1 MKIVVVIPAYNEEK
15 IVGQVVRAAL
25 KESSLVIVVDDGST
39 DKTGQI
45 AQEAGAKIYRHIINL
60 GLGSTLATGLMAA
73 RKYHPEIVITMD
85 ADGQHRAEDIPLLI
99 KPLEDLRA
107 DFVVGSRFLGKS
119 FSKRDESVPVI
130 RWFYNW
136 FANLFT
142 LFLFGIKTTD
152 SQSGL
157 RAFNSL
163 SLEKINLQSREME
176 VSSEFFK
183 EIKNNHLRLAEV
195 PIKGIYTEYSS
206 SKPDTSKTQNLS
218 TGIKTFFNLILHKF
232 IK

>member
-15 IVGQVVRAAL
+15 IIGQVVRAAL

-39 DKTGQI
+39 DRTGQI
-45 AQEAGAKIYRHIINL
+45 AQKAGAKVYRHIINL
-60 GLGSTLATGLMAA
+60 GLGSSLATGLMAA
-73 RKYHPEIVITMD
+73 RQHHPEIVITMD
-85 ADGQHRAEDIPLLI
+85 ADGQHRAEDIPSLI

-119 FSKRDESVPVI
+119 FRRRDESVPAI

-142 LFLFGIKTTD
+142 FFLFGVKTTD

-157 RAFNSL
+157 RALNSL
-163 SLEKINLQSREME
+163 ALEKINLQSKEME

-183 EIKNNHLRLAEV
+183 EIKNNNLRLEEV

-206 SKPDTSKTQNLS
+206 SKPDSSKTQNLS

>member
-1 MKIVVVIPAYNEEK
+1 MKIVVIIPAYNEEK
-15 IVGQVVRAAL
+15 IIRQVVRAARQ
-25 KESSLVIVVDDGST
+25 ESSLVIVVDDGST
-39 DKTGQI
+39 DRTGQI

-60 GLGSTLATGLMAA
+60 GLGATLATGLMVA
-73 RKYHPEIVITMD
+73 RKYHPEIVVTMD
-85 ADGQHRAEDIPLLI
+85 ADGQHRAQDIPSLI
-99 KPLEDLRA
+99 EPLESSRA

-119 FSKRDESVPVI
+119 FSQRDESVPAI

-142 LFLFGIKTTD
+142 FFLFGIKTTD

-157 RAFNSL
+157 RALNSL
-163 SLEKINLQSREME
+163 ALEKIDIKSREME

-183 EIKNNHLRLAEV
+183 EVKNNHLRLEEI
-195 PIKGIYTEYSS
+195 PIKGIYTKYSS
-206 SKPDTSKTQNLS
+206 SKPDLGKTQNLS
-218 TGIKTFFNLILHKF
+218 TGAKTFFNLLLHKF

>member
-1 MKIVVVIPAYNEEK
+1 MKIIVVIPAYNEEK
-15 IVGQVVRAAL
+15 VIAGVVRAAL
-25 KESSLVIVVDDGST
+25 RESSLVIVVDDGST
-39 DKTGQI
+39 DRTGQI
-45 AQEAGAKIYRHIINL
+45 AMEAGAKTYRHIINL

-73 RKYHPEIVITMD
+73 RRYHPEIVVTMD

-99 KPLEDLRA
+99 KPIEESRA

-119 FSKRDESVPVI
+119 FNQRDESVPAI

-142 LFLFGIKTTD
+142 FFLFGIKTTD

-157 RAFNSL
+157 RALNSL
-163 SLEKINLQSREME
+163 ALEKINIQSREME

-183 EIKNNHLRLAEV
+183 EIKNNHLRLKEI
-195 PIKGIYTEYSS
+195 PIEGIYTEYSS
-206 SKPDTSKTQNLS
+206 SKPDLGKTQNLS
-218 TGIKTFFNLILHKF
+218 TGIKTFFNLLLRKF